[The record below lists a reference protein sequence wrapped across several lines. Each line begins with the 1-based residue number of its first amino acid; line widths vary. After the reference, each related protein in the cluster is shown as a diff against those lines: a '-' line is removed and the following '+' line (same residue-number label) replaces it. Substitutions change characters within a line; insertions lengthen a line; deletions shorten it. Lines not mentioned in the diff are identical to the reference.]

1 MASKTL
7 YFFTDSYPYK
17 GESFVG
23 NEIKALAPF
32 YEKIKL
38 FSSLKGNVVK
48 DVLPPNVELFHI
60 DENVIGKAGILF
72 SNFGLIC
79 KVFGLDFLKNT
90 DKKNFFKNW
99 RYNLSQLL
107 KVIYQ
112 SKKLESVIDNDKSD
126 KRFVSFWMD
135 QWALCLSV
143 LKYNNKIQSF
153 VYRVHQHDLYIDNNP
168 KQYIPFRFFNMK
180 MTSCVFPDSK
190 RGVNYL
196 KDLNYYPEKIHLGH
210 LGVIDKGTNP
220 FNSSEFVMVSC
231 SALVAR
237 KRVELIADVLNS
249 VEIPLTWI
257 HFGWEGETADAFEK
271 LQSKCDKL
279 PKHIKV
285 ILKGEVSYNELL
297 EFYKTTSVNL
307 FVTLSRSEGLP
318 VSVIEAVSFGIP
330 VLATDVMGLPDVV
343 TEESGIVISPD
354 LENKKIAEV
363 ITQFAKGNKNTA
375 EFRLKTKQFWK
386 ENFSSEVNYSKFNAF
401 INN

>member
-1 MASKTL
+1 MKNS
-7 YFFTDSYPYK
+7 DK
-17 GESFVG
+17 G
-23 NEIKALAPF
+23 
-32 YEKIKL
+32 
-38 FSSLKGNVVK
+38 
-48 DVLPPNVELFHI
+48 
-60 DENVIGKAGILF
+60 
-72 SNFGLIC
+72 
-79 KVFGLDFLKNT
+79 
-90 DKKNFFKNW
+90 NFFKTW

-112 SKKLESVIDNDKSD
+112 SKKLEAIIENDKSE

-143 LKYNNKIQSF
+143 LKYNNKIGNF

-180 MTSCVFPDSK
+180 MSAGVFPDSK

-196 KDLNYYPEKIHLGH
+196 QELNYYPEKVHLGH

-220 FNSSEFVMVSC
+220 FKKEEFVIVSC

-237 KRVELIADVLNS
+237 KRVELIADVLNL
-249 VEIPLTWI
+249 VTIPVTWI

-271 LQSKCDKL
+271 LKAKCEKL
-279 PKHIKV
+279 PKNIKV
-285 ILKGEVSYNELL
+285 VLKGEVSYNELL

-343 TEESGIVISPD
+343 TEDSGIVIRPD
-354 LENKKIAEV
+354 LKKEKMAEV
-363 ITQFAKGNKNTA
+363 ITQFASGTKNTA
-375 EFRLKTKQFWK
+375 EFRAKTKKFWK
-386 ENFSSEVNYSKFNAF
+386 ENFSSEVNYSKFNTF